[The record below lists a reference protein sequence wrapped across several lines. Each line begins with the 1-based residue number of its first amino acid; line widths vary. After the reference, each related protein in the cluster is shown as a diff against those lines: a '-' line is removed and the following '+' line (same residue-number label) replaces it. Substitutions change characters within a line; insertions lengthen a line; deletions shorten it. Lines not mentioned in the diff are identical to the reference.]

1 MADNQNFLFIINE
14 KAQSDSYAA
23 IQIYRLQIY
32 RREGF
37 PLTGIG
43 VTQIC
48 NYAMRDNGDSCSK
61 RGGNFGGVLILAA
74 IMSKFAAYLLHVTI
88 CVRKK

>member
-1 MADNQNFLFIINE
+1 MQRF
-14 KAQSDSYAA
+14 KSTG
-23 IQIYRLQIY
+23 YRY
-32 RREGF
+32 VAGKV

-48 NYAMRDNGDSCSK
+48 NYGMQDSGESCSK
-61 RGGNFGGVLILAA
+61 EGGNFGGVLILAA

-88 CVRKK
+88 CVRKKS